1 MDKNILRSFIDY
13 IHEGQIFKCVQCEHK
28 ATSKNIMQEHIKS
41 VHGIEILI
49 CPDCDK
55 PFTSKRSLLGHKK
68 EKHSEFVKVYTCVD
82 CGKKFTRKS
91 NLKYH
96 KNSCFR
102 HFIAKDDQKDE
113 KMENLEHGFTLS
125 YEVSTKEHQLE
136 AQPLIVPNTQV
147 LKCEKC
153 YYKTTR
159 KFNLQQHVWRQHAR
173 PNKPPIKPKILPKC
187 TYCEFSSESSHN
199 VRRHEEKCSFSGPE
213 IFCVL

>member
-1 MDKNILRSFIDY
+1 M
-13 IHEGQIFKCVQCEHK
+13 
-28 ATSKNIMQEHIKS
+28 
-41 VHGIEILI
+41 

-55 PFTSKRSLLGHKK
+55 LFTSKKSLIGHKK
-68 EKHSEFVKVYTCVD
+68 EKHSGPVKVYPCVE
-82 CGKKFTRKS
+82 CGRKFTRKS

-113 KMENLEHGFTLS
+113 KMENLQYLS
-125 YEVSTKEHQLE
+125 FEVSKEHQLE
-136 AQPLIVPNTQV
+136 AQPLIHESTVPNNQV

-159 KFNLQQHVWRQHAR
+159 KFNLQQHVWRKHAI
-173 PNKPPIKPKILPKC
+173 PKEPPQPKILPKC
-187 TYCEFSSESSHN
+187 TYCEFSGQN
-199 VRRHEEKCSFSGPE
+199 VRRHEETCSFSGPE